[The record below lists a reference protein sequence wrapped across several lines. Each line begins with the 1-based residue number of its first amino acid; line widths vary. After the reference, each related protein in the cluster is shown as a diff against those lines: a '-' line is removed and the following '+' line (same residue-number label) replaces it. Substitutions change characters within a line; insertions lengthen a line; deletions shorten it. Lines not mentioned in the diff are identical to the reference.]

1 MFDAGLLPGFLTEM
15 LLMVITVS
23 GSASQYGSASLFF
36 DVCVCVCVDKLYIK
50 LQQRHLHCYCCV
62 ISFLLENPGQKIC
75 VEDFFFYNR
84 IVATYFH
91 HSNPMCVCVC

>member
-36 DVCVCVCVDKLYIK
+36 DVCVCVDKLYIK